1 MSEKKMTI
9 KLAPGAFDNVPE
21 DEQQDLFDDLQ
32 AMLDDGSLFE
42 NSEPIDMDTL
52 EEEDPE
58 LYAILTQG
66 AADIS
71 KLQ

>member
-1 MSEKKMTI
+1 MEV

-21 DEQQDLFDDLQ
+21 EEQEELFKEIQ
-32 AMLDDGSLFE
+32 AMVEDGTLFE
-42 NSEPIDMDTL
+42 NSEPVDMDTL